1 MRIKRLYLENFQSYS
16 NDEVEFPDGTVF
28 IRGDIGSGKSTLL
41 RAIFSGLF
49 QTNAKDVTPDIE
61 SLDEL
66 VRLGEESARIELTFE
81 VDSVE
86 YTIEWGLTVD
96 VSESGNRSARTTT
109 CKLTS
114 PDFEEPEEGFS
125 DVQERIQTDIVQMD
139 AESFVNSVYV
149 QQNDIRRLLTA
160 DTDERK
166 RILDALLGLNKLD
179 AYIERMENARGAASS
194 IERQAQQA
202 QETLRDQL
210 RDKEDEEDLRQRKQ
224 EIATEIEEAREEV
237 NKKEGTLEKWEDA
250 KSALQEDIELYEE
263 REDRRKE
270 IEAQLEEEQN
280 KQREFKK
287 EIRRKQQKQNEKGDK
302 IKRLRDEINGL
313 DARLN
318 EYDVGTAEAAEE
330 AHDTVSEAELK
341 AERQRTEKEA
351 AVKTAQNKLD
361 GLESDLKDEQED
373 LETAQAEIDEI
384 ESELN
389 KARSNLEEQ
398 KEALS
403 DELRHRNEATASFL
417 DISEEEEVT
426 DKTEAI
432 VESRVEDLDTQR
444 EDIGTDIGKKETNI
458 DNKQNRIDELQSELK
473 EFEEKVADT
482 EEEIERLHEQDL
494 PTAEDR
500 VETIEEKLDR
510 QVKEASEI
518 ASEFGLSVSLDS
530 LTTVRDEHIGEARS
544 ELASK
549 NEQVVKAVSD
559 ASATIE
565 RIEERLEDY
574 DHLKKDE
581 ACPLCGQDVP
591 DDHSHEDRRGE
602 LREQLQQAREER
614 KEANQREETL
624 SEKESRLGQLDDE
637 IREAIRIRDGELTE
651 SREQV
656 EEIEQDIEDLEKEID
671 ELKREQE
678 DTQDKI
684 DELRSE
690 KSDLKKEVETLRKK
704 QASLKEQVETGTNVL
719 DAYETVDEI
728 RDAVKEIETSVERKQ
743 EDLNGAIAE
752 KEQQEQNIEEIQEN
766 IEEQKTRI
774 SEKQNELEEAEEYR
788 KQVSNQKSF
797 IEKAQEKY
805 ETIADLERDMNS
817 LQEDIEHAKERW
829 DDVVERIDELEDKLN
844 DLEAKLGDTDI
855 EELRKEKTQ
864 MKENIS
870 QLESLIEDLEQQ
882 VRELERERTKIK
894 GELDQISDLKKR
906 IERGERREQWG
917 DNLYDELQQVKTTY
931 EEVKANLR
939 KQNIALLE
947 KHVNNLFDELYQNEN
962 YDKIEIGE
970 NYEMLLERSTGEIMS
985 PRLTSGGEGAILNLA
1000 LRAAI
1005 YRLVAEKEA
1014 RAGQLPPFILD
1025 EPTDGLDSTHIRE
1038 LSELIELIRQW
1049 DVPQVFLVSHED
1061 ELFDAAENEI
1071 YVEMDPATETS
1082 QTEVRITSGAAPTP
1096 VEGDD

>member
-1 MRIKRLYLENFQSYS
+1 
-16 NDEVEFPDGTVF
+16 
-28 IRGDIGSGKSTLL
+28 
-41 RAIFSGLF
+41 
-49 QTNAKDVTPDIE
+49 
-61 SLDEL
+61 
-66 VRLGEESARIELTFE
+66 
-81 VDSVE
+81 
-86 YTIEWGLTVD
+86 
-96 VSESGNRSARTTT
+96 
-109 CKLTS
+109 
-114 PDFEEPEEGFS
+114 
-125 DVQERIQTDIVQMD
+125 
-139 AESFVNSVYV
+139 
-149 QQNDIRRLLTA
+149 
-160 DTDERK
+160 
-166 RILDALLGLNKLD
+166 
-179 AYIERMENARGAASS
+179 
-194 IERQAQQA
+194 
-202 QETLRDQL
+202 
-210 RDKEDEEDLRQRKQ
+210 
-224 EIATEIEEAREEV
+224 
-237 NKKEGTLEKWEDA
+237 
-250 KSALQEDIELYEE
+250 
-263 REDRRKE
+263 
-270 IEAQLEEEQN
+270 
-280 KQREFKK
+280 
-287 EIRRKQQKQNEKGDK
+287 
-302 IKRLRDEINGL
+302 
-313 DARLN
+313 
-318 EYDVGTAEAAEE
+318 
-330 AHDTVSEAELK
+330 
-341 AERQRTEKEA
+341 
-351 AVKTAQNKLD
+351 
-361 GLESDLKDEQED
+361 
-373 LETAQAEIDEI
+373 
-384 ESELN
+384 
-389 KARSNLEEQ
+389 
-398 KEALS
+398 
-403 DELRHRNEATASFL
+403 
-417 DISEEEEVT
+417 
-426 DKTEAI
+426 
-432 VESRVEDLDTQR
+432 
-444 EDIGTDIGKKETNI
+444 
-458 DNKQNRIDELQSELK
+458 
-473 EFEEKVADT
+473 
-482 EEEIERLHEQDL
+482 
-494 PTAEDR
+494 
-500 VETIEEKLDR
+500 
-510 QVKEASEI
+510 
-518 ASEFGLSVSLDS
+518 
-530 LTTVRDEHIGEARS
+530 
-544 ELASK
+544 
-549 NEQVVKAVSD
+549 
-559 ASATIE
+559 
-565 RIEERLEDY
+565 
-574 DHLKKDE
+574 
-581 ACPLCGQDVP
+581 
-591 DDHSHEDRRGE
+591 
-602 LREQLQQAREER
+602 
-614 KEANQREETL
+614 
-624 SEKESRLGQLDDE
+624 
-637 IREAIRIRDGELTE
+637 
-651 SREQV
+651 
-656 EEIEQDIEDLEKEID
+656 
-671 ELKREQE
+671 
-678 DTQDKI
+678 
-684 DELRSE
+684 
-690 KSDLKKEVETLRKK
+690 
-704 QASLKEQVETGTNVL
+704 
-719 DAYETVDEI
+719 
-728 RDAVKEIETSVERKQ
+728 VKEIETSVERKQ

-894 GELDQISDLKKR
+894 GELDQISDLKER